1 LKEEL
6 FPSIVKE
13 QPMQVEET
21 TGEKGKFKEAGL
33 DLSQVDKSRIVGPQ
47 NMQFKKLG
55 METTEHKEE
64 QHMPGQAVAQQ
75 MVDSGSRVTVGTNG
89 SLRQPTKLAANAPN
103 EKCAARWKDGDAPL
117 NFERHAP
124 ASPQLRKPA
133 PGLAPIAATK
143 PQSVPLQPS
152 LKVEAPVKHN
162 EEVQG
167 KETPAGTIR
176 VAPAR
181 GGQGVAVGVPEHGIA
196 REERGSQV
204 IQEQLVQLKQCQ
216 VSHPPS

>member
-1 LKEEL
+1 
-6 FPSIVKE
+6 
-13 QPMQVEET
+13 MQVGET

-47 NMQFKKLG
+47 NVQFKKLG

-75 MVDSGSRVTVGTNG
+75 MIDSRSRVTIGTNG

-103 EKCAARWKDGDAPL
+103 KKCAAGWKDDDAPL
-117 NFERHAP
+117 KFERHAP

-133 PGLAPIAATK
+133 PGLAPIAATT
-143 PQSVPLQPS
+143 PQTVPLQSS
-152 LKVEAPVKHN
+152 LKVEAPVKRN
-162 EEVQG
+162 EEVDG
-167 KETPAGTIR
+167 KETPTGTIR

-181 GGQGVAVGVPEHGIA
+181 DGQGVAVGVPEHRIA
-196 REERGSQV
+196 KEEPGLQD